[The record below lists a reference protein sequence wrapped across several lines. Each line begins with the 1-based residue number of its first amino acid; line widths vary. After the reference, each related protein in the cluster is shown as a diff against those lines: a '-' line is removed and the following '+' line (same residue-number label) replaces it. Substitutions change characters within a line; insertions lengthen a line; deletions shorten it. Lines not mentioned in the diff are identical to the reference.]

1 MELDILGLSP
11 QPHRRMNPI
20 EKAMTKTARE
30 WEKIRNKAKTDEE
43 WMYYNALKRLREAI
57 DRKHK
62 LDIELWSFN
71 VSSLEECIQNTKQS

>member
-1 MELDILGLSP
+1 MELDLLGFSP
-11 QPHRRMNPI
+11 QPRRRLNPI

-30 WEKIRNKAKTDEE
+30 WEKIRNKAKSDKE

-57 DRKHK
+57 DRNHE

-71 VSSLEECIQNTKQS
+71 VSSLEEKLF

>member
-11 QPHRRMNPI
+11 QPRRRLNPI

-30 WEKIRNKAKTDEE
+30 WEKIRNKAKSDEE

-71 VSSLEECIQNTKQS
+71 VSSLEEKLFF